1 MADKLINT
9 ATTLSALRGALAMLE
24 AIAAGKT
31 FDAGDYYDALEDL
44 RAKVA
49 EREAMFKLNAG
60 VSALAPLAPPAD

>member
-9 ATTLSALRGALAMLE
+9 
-24 AIAAGKT
+24 
-31 FDAGDYYDALEDL
+31 DALEDL